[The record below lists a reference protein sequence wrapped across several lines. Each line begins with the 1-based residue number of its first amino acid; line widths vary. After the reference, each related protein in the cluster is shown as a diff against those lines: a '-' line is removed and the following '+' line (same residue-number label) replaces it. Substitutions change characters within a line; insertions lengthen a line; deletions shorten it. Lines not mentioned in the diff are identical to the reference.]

1 MFSVYPYSPT
11 TAMIHQTRLETDRV
25 RSIHVNNASNQKEMP
40 EMNSYLHVLEE
51 HVRVVN
57 SQRLVDALKAEQI
70 RLARANQPSGLSKII
85 ANIRSFVGSLLISTG
100 KRMAAEPATG
110 AA

>member
-1 MFSVYPYSPT
+1 MFSVYPYSPA
-11 TAMIHQTRLETDRV
+11 TAVIHQTRIENDRMQ
-25 RSIHVNNASNQKEMP
+25 SIPINNASNQKEMP

-57 SQRLVDALKAEQI
+57 SQRLVDALEAEQI
-70 RLARANQPSGLSKII
+70 RLARANQPTGLSKVI
-85 ANIRSFVGSLLISTG
+85 ANIRSSVGSFLISTG